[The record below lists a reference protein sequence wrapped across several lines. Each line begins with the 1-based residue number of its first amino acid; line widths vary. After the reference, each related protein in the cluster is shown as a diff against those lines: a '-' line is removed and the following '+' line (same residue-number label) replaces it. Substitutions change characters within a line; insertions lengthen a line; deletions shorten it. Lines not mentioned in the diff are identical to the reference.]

1 VVGSFAGLPQ
11 GKIFA
16 ANGQRWQIS
25 YVGGDGNDVT
35 LQAVLPPPPPPPP
48 PPPSPPPGERLA
60 VGAGTAAVGNPVV
73 VYNPNLSVNSTLNP
87 YPQFPGGVRVA
98 TADVTG
104 DGIDDLITGPG
115 AGGGSHIQVFDGVSG
130 KLISSFFAFEDT
142 FRGGAFVAGGDID
155 GDGFA
160 DVLVTP
166 DVGGGPRVVIFQG
179 KAIAAG
185 QAVNGVTG
193 QGVLVSFFGIPD
205 PDFRGGARVAVGDV
219 NGDGVPDVVV
229 AAGVGGGP
237 RVAVWDG
244 KLLAGGVV
252 PAAPLADFFAFED
265 SLRNG
270 VYVSVGDIDGDGF
283 ADLMIGGGPGGGPRV
298 RLVDAKTLLSLG
310 GIGAL
315 DTNLAAADIGSFF
328 AGDDS
333 LRSGVPVAAADLDGD
348 NLAELFTGA
357 GPGALSVVRVYLG
370 SQLQSSP
377 LNPPIHK
384 VLEPFGPAL
393 FAGLFV
399 G

>member
-1 VVGSFAGLPQ
+1 
-11 GKIFA
+11 
-16 ANGQRWQIS
+16 
-25 YVGGDGNDVT
+25 
-35 LQAVLPPPPPPPP
+35 
-48 PPPSPPPGERLA
+48 
-60 VGAGTAAVGNPVV
+60 
-73 VYNPNLSVNSTLNP
+73 
-87 YPQFPGGVRVA
+87 VRVA

-142 FRGGAFVAGGDID
+142 FRGGAFVAGGDIN

-160 DVLVTP
+160 DVVVTP

-384 VLEPFGPAL
+384 VLEPFGPDL